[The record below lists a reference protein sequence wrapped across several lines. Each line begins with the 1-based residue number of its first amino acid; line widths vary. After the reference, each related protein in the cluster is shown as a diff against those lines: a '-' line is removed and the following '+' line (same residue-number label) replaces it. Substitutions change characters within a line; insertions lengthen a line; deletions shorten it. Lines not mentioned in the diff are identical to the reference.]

1 MRDVNNLRRDSK
13 RILNIVII
21 FNALLGKIRA
31 RLSRQV
37 GSNEPQVEV
46 LVNRWKLLIFLHTE
60 VTSSRSM
67 GDLEGWAIAK
77 NHLKTGPSSVLPSEI
92 YGIGILDIKC

>member
-46 LVNRWKLLIFLHTE
+46 LVNR
-60 VTSSRSM
+60 
-67 GDLEGWAIAK
+67 
-77 NHLKTGPSSVLPSEI
+77 
-92 YGIGILDIKC
+92 